1 MIHIAP
7 LFDLLAQPPHTQR
20 LAHSAAAACAT
31 LESLIRAKHP
41 GLLRDPS
48 QFTMGD
54 MIGRGA
60 AGQVHRAQSAQ
71 GLPFAVKRIF
81 VVDGPLAKL
90 QPRDLVPMIAR
101 EIDALLRLR
110 HRRVLQLAF
119 VCVVQPQQ
127 QPQQQAAGPSEVRLV
142 LQLMAGSLDKHMAAL
157 RQQPLRA
164 YRVLAQVRDV

>member
-1 MIHIAP
+1 M
-7 LFDLLAQPPHTQR
+7 LAQPPHTQR

-60 AGQVHRAQSAQ
+60 AGCVHRAQSAQ

-81 VVDGPLAKL
+81 VFEGPAAQL
-90 QPRDLVPMIAR
+90 QPCDLVPLIAR

-127 QPQQQAAGPSEVRLV
+127 QPQQQQAAGQCEVWLV
-142 LQLMAGSLDKHMAAL
+142 LQLMAGSLDKHMAAV
-157 RQQPLRA
+157 RQPPLRA
-164 YRVLAQVRDV
+164 YRVLLQVRIDSHRIV